1 MFDAKFLTAIEQF
14 QNPEYY
20 WKTNVTQ
27 DRYNVYSWN
36 LKKKIHLHFLN
47 ILIISLAERLSTL

>member
-36 LKKKIHLHFLN
+36 LKKNFICT
-47 ILIISLAERLSTL
+47 S